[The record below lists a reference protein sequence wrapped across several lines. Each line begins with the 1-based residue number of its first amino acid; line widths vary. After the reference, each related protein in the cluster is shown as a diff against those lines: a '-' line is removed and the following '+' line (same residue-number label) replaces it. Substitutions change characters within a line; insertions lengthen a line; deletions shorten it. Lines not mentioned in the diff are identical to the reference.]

1 MKLVVDVPEGNYKA
15 LKKMSGCGLGVYHEM
30 ILNGTPLSEELE
42 NIKAE
47 MQVELD
53 KKMESERQQMISCAM
68 LYKNQTQK
76 YFDIIDKHIAGLKGD
91 NNAES

>member
-30 ILNGTPLSEELE
+30 ILNGTPLSEEFE
-42 NIKAE
+42 KIK
-47 MQVELD
+47 
-53 KKMESERQQMISCAM
+53 SEIIEYRSKQNCSCSDC
-68 LYKNQTQK
+68 L
-76 YFDIIDKHIAGLKGD
+76 DIIDNHLSELKGD